1 MAETASYSACP
12 ACAAAPMAQQ
22 VAQNRM
28 AQQGDILLS
37 LPSIHCAGC
46 ISAVERKL
54 IALPGVTSA
63 RVNLSLKRVSV
74 ETGGALSATDLVEA
88 LAAVGYPAHE
98 LDSTALSVGA
108 ADKAARKLLL
118 RLGISGFAMMNVMLL
133 SVAIWS
139 GAEAATRDLFHWISA
154 AIALP
159 VIIWAAQPFFQNAW
173 TALRARHLNMDVPIS
188 LAILLAGGMS
198 LFEVMNSGEH
208 AYFDAAL
215 SLTFFLLA
223 GRYLDQRTRRAA
235 RSAAE
240 ELTALEVPRVTRLD
254 DTGEQVIPL
263 ASVAVGDVV
272 IVRPGAR
279 IPVDGVV
286 LKGESEVDRALLTGE
301 TLPIAIAVNTI
312 VSAGEVNLTG
322 PLEITVTAAGR
333 DSSLSRMAD
342 LVTIAEGAKNRYSSL
357 ADRAAQ
363 IYAPGVHLLAFI
375 AFIGWLWVSGGDVRL
390 ALNISVAVLIIT
402 CPCALGLAVPAVVT
416 AASGNL
422 FRKGLLIKSATALER
437 LAEVDCVVF
446 DKTGTLSDGEVV
458 PDTITELAPNNQRLA
473 LALSGYSSHPLAQAL
488 AKALEGLGVKPC
500 TLTDIREIPGKGV
513 EAQYNGATV
522 ALGRA
527 EWLGATSGQGTATFL
542 CTGTDDIVEIP
553 FTDHLRPDAQATIAS
568 LKASGL
574 PVVLLSGDNKTSVKN
589 AAQELGIETWHAQ
602 MRPEDKA
609 AKLSEL
615 AAHGHK
621 VLMVG
626 DGLNDTIALA
636 SAHVSVSPASALDA
650 ARVASDIV
658 LLGNRLGA
666 ISDARSIARS
676 ARKRILENF
685 AIAAGY
691 NAIAIPVALL
701 GFASPLAAALAMSF
715 SSISV
720 SLNALRLRAGSG
732 KGAVK

>member
-1 MAETASYSACP
+1 MAEVASYSACP
-12 ACAAAPMAQQ
+12 ACAAAPMAEQI
-22 VAQNRM
+22 AQNRM
-28 AQQGDILLS
+28 AGQGNILLS

-54 IALPGVTSA
+54 VSLPGVTSA
-63 RVNLSLKRVSV
+63 RVNLSLKRVAV
-74 ETGGALSATDLVEA
+74 EADEDLEAADLVDA
-88 LAAVGYPAHE
+88 LAGIGYPAHE
-98 LDSTALSVGA
+98 LDSTTLSAGA

-118 RLGISGFAMMNVMLL
+118 RLGISGFAQMNVMLL
-133 SVAIWS
+133 SVAVWS

-198 LFEVMNSGEH
+198 LFEVMNGGED

-240 ELTALEVPRVTRLD
+240 ELTALEVPRVTRI
-254 DTGEQVIPL
+254 TAEGNVTTP
-263 ASVAVGDVV
+263 VADIVMGDV
-272 IVRPGAR
+272 ILVRPGAR
-279 IPVDGVV
+279 IPVDGTV
-286 LKGESEVDRALLTGE
+286 LKGESEVDRSLLTGE
-301 TLPIAIAVNTI
+301 TLPVAIAENTI

-363 IYAPGVHLLAFI
+363 IYAPGVHLLAFL
-375 AFIGWLWVSGGDVRL
+375 AFVGWLWASGGDVRL
-390 ALNISVAVLIIT
+390 ALNIAVAVLIIT

-422 FRKGLLIKSATALER
+422 FRKGLLVKNATALER
-437 LAEVDCVVF
+437 LAEINCVVF
-446 DKTGTLSDGEVV
+446 DKTGTLTDGEVV
-458 PDTITELAPNNQRLA
+458 PGALNALSADQQRLA
-473 LALSGYSSHPLAQAL
+473 LALASHSAHPLAQAL
-488 AKALEGLGVKPC
+488 VSGLQAHSVVPVE
-500 TLTDIREIPGKGV
+500 LTQIRELPGKGV
-513 EAQYNGATV
+513 EAELDGVPV

-527 EWLGATSGQGTATFL
+527 QWLGAAAGQGTATWL
-542 CTGTDDIVEIP
+542 RTASGEVLEIP
-553 FTDHLRPDAQATIAS
+553 FEDHLRPDAADTVAA
-568 LKASGL
+568 LKNDGL
-574 PVVLLSGDNKTSVKN
+574 MVVLLSGDND
-589 AAQELGIETWHAQ
+589 AAVEHAATGLGISQWHAR

-609 AKLSEL
+609 QALTEL
-615 AAHGHK
+615 ANEGHK

-626 DGLNDTIALA
+626 DGLNDTVALA

-666 ISDARSIARS
+666 IPDARAIARS
-676 ARKRILENF
+676 ARRRILENF

-691 NAIAIPVALL
+691 NAVSVPVALL
-701 GFASPLAAALAMSF
+701 GFASPLAAALAMST
-715 SSISV
+715 SSILV
-720 SLNALRLRAGSG
+720 SLNALRLRGSATEED
-732 KGAVK
+732 K

>member
-1 MAETASYSACP
+1 MAEVASYSACP
-12 ACAAAPMAQQ
+12 ACAAAPMAEQI
-22 VAQNRM
+22 AQNRM
-28 AQQGDILLS
+28 AGKGNILLS

-54 IALPGVTSA
+54 VSLPGVTSA
-63 RVNLSLKRVSV
+63 RVNLSLKRVAI
-74 ETGGALSATDLVEA
+74 EADENQEAADLVEA
-88 LAAVGYPAHE
+88 LAGIGYPAHE
-98 LDSTALSVGA
+98 LDSTTLSAGA

-118 RLGISGFAMMNVMLL
+118 RLGISGFAQMNVMLL
-133 SVAIWS
+133 SVAVWS

-159 VIIWAAQPFFQNAW
+159 VIIWAGQPFFQNAW

-198 LFEVMNSGEH
+198 LFEVMNGGED

-240 ELTALEVPRVTRLD
+240 ELTALEVPRVTRV
-254 DTGEQVIPL
+254 TTEGNVTTP
-263 ASVAVGDVV
+263 VADIVMGDV
-272 IVRPGAR
+272 IFVRPGAR
-279 IPVDGVV
+279 IPVDGTV
-286 LKGESEVDRALLTGE
+286 LNGESEVDRSLLTGE
-301 TLPIAIAVNTI
+301 TLPVAIAENTI

-363 IYAPGVHLLAFI
+363 IYAPGVHLLAFL
-375 AFIGWLWVSGGDVRL
+375 AFVGWLWASGGDVRL
-390 ALNISVAVLIIT
+390 ALNIAVAVLIIT

-422 FRKGLLIKSATALER
+422 FRKGLLVKNATALER
-437 LAEVDCVVF
+437 LAEIDCVVF
-446 DKTGTLSDGEVV
+446 DKTGTLTDGEVV
-458 PDTITELAPNNQRLA
+458 PGALNALSADQQRLA
-473 LALSGYSSHPLAQAL
+473 LALAYHSAHPLAQAL
-488 AKALEGLGVKPC
+488 VSALQAHSVVPVE
-500 TLTDIREIPGKGV
+500 LTQIRELPGKGV
-513 EAQYNGATV
+513 EAELDGVPV

-527 EWLGATSGQGTATFL
+527 QWLGADAGQGTATWL
-542 CTGTDDIVEIP
+542 RTASGDVLEIP
-553 FTDHLRPDAQATIAS
+553 FEDHLRPDAADTVAALQ
-568 LKASGL
+568 KDGL
-574 PVVLLSGDNKTSVKN
+574 TVVLLSGDND
-589 AAQELGIETWHAQ
+589 AAVEHAATGLGISQWHAR

-609 AKLSEL
+609 QALTEL
-615 AAHGHK
+615 ANEGHK

-626 DGLNDTIALA
+626 DGLNDTVALA

-666 ISDARSIARS
+666 IPDARAIARS
-676 ARKRILENF
+676 ARRRILENF

-691 NAIAIPVALL
+691 NAVSVPVALL
-701 GFASPLAAALAMSF
+701 GFASPLAAALAMST
-715 SSISV
+715 SSILV
-720 SLNALRLRAGSG
+720 SLNALRLRGSATEED
-732 KGAVK
+732 K

>member
-1 MAETASYSACP
+1 MTETMSYSACP
-12 ACAAAPMAQQ
+12 ACAVAPSAQDIAQSQMAL
-22 VAQNRM
+22 
-28 AQQGDILLS
+28 QGDILLS
-37 LPSIHCAGC
+37 LPTVHCAGC

-54 IALPGVTSA
+54 TSMPGVTSA
-63 RVNLSLKRVSV
+63 RVNLSLKRVAV
-74 ETGGALSATDLVEA
+74 ATKTALSIEDLIAA
-88 LAAVGYPAHE
+88 LAAIGYPAHE

-108 ADKAARKLLL
+108 ADKAARSILF

-139 GAEAATRDLFHWISA
+139 GAEAATRDMFHWISA

-159 VIIWAAQPFFQNAW
+159 VITWAAQPFFQNAW
-173 TALRARHLNMDVPIS
+173 TALRTGHLNMDVPIS

-198 LFEVMNSGEH
+198 LFEVLNGGEH

-240 ELTALEVPRVTRLD
+240 ELTALEVPRVVQLTPD
-254 DTGEQVIPL
+254 GEVVVPL
-263 ASVAVGDVV
+263 SGIAVGDTVL
-272 IVRPGAR
+272 VRPGAR

-286 LKGESEVDRALLTGE
+286 SKGESEVDRALLTGE
-301 TLPIAIAVNTI
+301 TLPVAIATGTI

-322 PLEITVTAAGR
+322 PLELTVHAAGR
-333 DSSLSRMAD
+333 DSSLARMAD

-363 IYAPGVHLLAFI
+363 IYAPGVHLLAFF
-375 AFIGWLWVSGGDVRL
+375 AFIGWLYASGGDVRL

-422 FRKGLLIKSATALER
+422 FRKGLLVKNATALER

-446 DKTGTLSDGEVV
+446 DKTGTLTDGDVV
-458 PDTITELAPNNQRLA
+458 PGTLDGLTPEHQSLA
-473 LALSGYSSHPLAQAL
+473 LALASQSDHPLAQAL
-488 AKALEGLGVKPC
+488 TKALNTLGVAPV
-500 TLTDIREIPGKGV
+500 TLTDISEAPGKGV
-513 EAQYNGATV
+513 EAKHLGHRV

-527 EWLGATSGQGTATFL
+527 EWLGARAGDSTATWL
-542 CTGTDDIVEIP
+542 QVDDGTVIQIP
-553 FTDHLRPDAQATIAS
+553 FSDHLRPDAIDTISALQS
-568 LKASGL
+568 SGL
-574 PVVLLSGDNKTSVKN
+574 PVVLLSGDNTTAVKS
-589 AAQELGIETWHAQ
+589 AALELGISDWHAQ

-609 AKLSEL
+609 QKLSEL
-615 AAHGHK
+615 SEAGHK

-626 DGLNDTIALA
+626 DGLNDTVALA
-636 SAHVSVSPASALDA
+636 MAHVSVSPASALDA

-666 ISDARSIARS
+666 ISDARAIARS

-701 GFASPLAAALAMSF
+701 GFASPLAAALAMST

-720 SLNALRLRAGSG
+720 SLNALRLRSAGQG
-732 KGAVK
+732 DKK

>member
-1 MAETASYSACP
+1 MADTTSFSACP
-12 ACAAAPMAQQ
+12 ACDAAPIAKQI
-22 VAQNRM
+22 AENRM
-28 AQQGDILLS
+28 NQQGDILLS
-37 LPSIHCAGC
+37 LPTIHCAGC

-54 IALPGVTSA
+54 LSIPGVTSA
-63 RVNLSLKRVSV
+63 RVNLSLKRVV
-74 ETGGALSATDLVEA
+74 AETGGTLEAADLVEA
-88 LAAVGYPAHE
+88 LEGIGYPAHE
-98 LDSTALSVGA
+98 LDSTALSSSA
-108 ADKAARKLLL
+108 ADKAARALLF

-133 SVAIWS
+133 SVAVWS

-154 AIALP
+154 MIALP

-188 LAILLAGGMS
+188 LAIILAGGMS
-198 LFEVMNSGEH
+198 LFETFHGGEE

-240 ELTALEVPRVTRLD
+240 ELTALEVPRVVQLTD
-254 DTGEQVIPL
+254 DGEATVPL
-263 ASVAVGDVV
+263 AQIAAGDMVL
-272 IVRPGAR
+272 VRPGAR

-286 LKGESEVDRALLTGE
+286 TKGESEVDRALLTGE
-301 TLPIAIAVNTI
+301 TLPVAIGIDTV

-322 PLEITVTAAGR
+322 PLEIRVTAAGR

-357 ADRAAQ
+357 ADKAAQ
-363 IYAPGVHLLAFI
+363 IYAPGVHTLAFL
-375 AFIGWLWVSGGDVRL
+375 AFLGWLWASGGDVRF
-390 ALNISVAVLIIT
+390 ALNIAVAVLIIT

-422 FRKGLLIKSATALER
+422 FRKGLLVKDATALER
-437 LAEVDCVVF
+437 LAEVDFVVF
-446 DKTGTLSDGEVV
+446 DKTGTLTDGDVV
-458 PDTITELAPNNQRLA
+458 PGALDDLSTQNQRLA
-473 LALSGYSSHPLAQAL
+473 LALAQNSGHPLARALAQAL
-488 AKALEGLGVKPC
+488 QLRGISAA
-500 TLTDIREIPGKGV
+500 TLTDIREVPGKGV
-513 EAQYNGATV
+513 QAKLKGSDV

-527 EWLGATSGQGTATFL
+527 EWLGAETGQGTATFL
-542 CTGTDDIVEIP
+542 QCENGKVLEIP
-553 FTDHLRPDAQATIAS
+553 FEDHLRQDATDTITA

-574 PVVLLSGDNKTSVKN
+574 PVMLLSGDND
-589 AAQELGIETWHAQ
+589 AAVVQAAEALGIDQFHAR

-615 AAHGHK
+615 ADQGHH

-626 DGLNDTIALA
+626 DGLNDTVALA

-666 ISDARSIARS
+666 ISDARAIARS
-676 ARKRILENF
+676 ARRRILENF
-685 AIAAGY
+685 AIAACY
-691 NAIAIPVALL
+691 NAISVPIALM
-701 GFASPLAAALAMSF
+701 GFASPLAAALAMST
-715 SSISV
+715 SSILV
-720 SLNALRLRAGSG
+720 SLNALRLRGTAQEASQ
-732 KGAVK
+732 

>member
-22 VAQNRM
+22 IAQNRM

-63 RVNLSLKRVSV
+63 RVNLSLKRVAV
-74 ETGGALSATDLVEA
+74 ETGGALSAADLVEA

-473 LALSGYSSHPLAQAL
+473 LALSRHSSHPLAQAL

-732 KGAVK
+732 KGTVK